1 MSLSNH
7 RGVER
12 GAVPIELAL
21 GAGVLVLP
29 VAIMVLTFPTWVERQ
44 SMARLA
50 AREAA
55 RTVVLAETLA
65 EGTVAGEA
73 VARQVAANHGFPA
86 SELTVEFSGDVVRG
100 GAVTA
105 AVGVDVPAV
114 TIPGIAHVGS
124 MTWTTTHT
132 ESVDRYR
139 SLP

>member
-1 MSLSNH
+1 MKD
-7 RGVER
+7 RGRDRER

-21 GAGVLVLP
+21 GAGMLVLP
-29 VAIMVLTFPTWVERQ
+29 VALMVLTFPTWAERQ

-65 EGTVAGEA
+65 HGTAAGEA
-73 VARQVAANHGFPA
+73 VARQVAANHGLPPGDLA
-86 SELTVEFSGDVVRG
+86 VSFSGDLRRG

-105 AVGVDVPAV
+105 TVAVRVPAV
-114 TIPGIAHVGS
+114 TIPGFAHVGAF
-124 MTWTTTHT
+124 TWTTTHT
-132 ESVDRYR
+132 ESVDQYR